1 MITFTQTHDPA
12 AFSAAVRGYLLADEV
27 PHNMLLGLLAEVAAP
42 DGYPLLGYG
51 SPVLVYAE
59 GEGGI
64 EAVALQTP
72 PRNLVVSRSVSP
84 GAIESLAH
92 GLAVRQV
99 PLPGVFGPAREARAF
114 AAAWR
119 GHTRLD
125 VRQFTGRELAEANE
139 IHAPSPAPPG
149 RIRRAG
155 SGDTALV
162 ARWLTAFDQEADAG
176 DLDPAAAHRAAQ
188 GLVAHGRRSLSVWE
202 DGDPPVT
209 VSMAATGAHTAQ
221 GARISA
227 VYTPPEHRRHGYA
240 SAIVAAVSQE
250 VLDSG
255 RSYVA
260 LFYDR
265 TNLTAAH
272 IYAALGFVRTA
283 SFDDYR
289 FG

>member
-27 PHNMLLGLLAEVAAP
+27 PHNMLLGLLAELAAP
-42 DGYPLLGYG
+42 DGYPPPGYG
-51 SPVLVYAE
+51 TPVLAYAE
-59 GEGGI
+59 GDGGI

-119 GHTRLD
+119 AHTCLD
-125 VRQFTGRELAEANE
+125 VRQFTGMELAEANG
-139 IHAPSPAPPG
+139 IHARSPAPPG

-155 SGDTALV
+155 PADSALV
-162 ARWLTAFDQEADAG
+162 ARWLSAFDQEADAR
-176 DLDPAAAHRAAQ
+176 DPDPAARRAAEE
-188 GLVAHGRRSLSVWE
+188 LVAHRRRTLSVWE
-202 DGDPPVT
+202 VGDPPVT
-209 VSMAATGAHTAQ
+209 VSMAATGAHTAH

-240 SAIVAAVSQE
+240 SAVVAALSQE

-265 TNLTAAH
+265 TNLTAAR